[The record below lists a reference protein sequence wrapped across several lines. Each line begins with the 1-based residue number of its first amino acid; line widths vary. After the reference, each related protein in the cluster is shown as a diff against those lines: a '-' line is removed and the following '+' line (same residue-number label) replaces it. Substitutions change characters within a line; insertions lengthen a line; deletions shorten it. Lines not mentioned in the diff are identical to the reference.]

1 MRCSLLDNGVF
12 FYPERNNLSA
22 DKPCCMFAP
31 GNQKAYPLRKIEF
44 KDILNSFND
53 PHRLKAIESLEKGE
67 QFVSCSTCWKH
78 EGSGYKSM
86 RTRTS
91 DLWKKSE
98 PGVLKFLELNTGNT
112 CNIQCIMCNP
122 SDSLKTQVYTKLKEK
137 FDKDF
142 KSEINKW
149 HESRYARGLRK
160 SDIDGIDFTVFKDL
174 EYLKST
180 GGETFYSKEYW
191 YMLEKL
197 AEKGYAENIMIINV
211 TNNTIALDDHKLD
224 ILKQFKKIK
233 IFSSVDGIGDLCE
246 SVRAGSKWSQ
256 VEDNIKHLIELSDQY
271 PEKFIHTEPHSV
283 VQVANALQ
291 LDEIVNWWHLT
302 ARENFKD
309 KLYFRILDDPR
320 YYDIKILSK
329 DIKNS
334 IINKYHDKK
343 ELKHVSNYAKVN
355 LDNFNEEYSNIGM
368 TIYEESCKI
377 NDADPD
383 SSKVYRMIKD
393 GV

>member
-1 MRCSLLDNGVF
+1 
-12 FYPERNNLSA
+12 
-22 DKPCCMFAP
+22 
-31 GNQKAYPLRKIEF
+31 
-44 KDILNSFND
+44 
-53 PHRLKAIESLEKGE
+53 
-67 QFVSCSTCWKH
+67 
-78 EGSGYKSM
+78 
-86 RTRTS
+86 
-91 DLWKKSE
+91 
-98 PGVLKFLELNTGNT
+98 
-112 CNIQCIMCNP
+112 
-122 SDSLKTQVYTKLKEK
+122 
-137 FDKDF
+137 
-142 KSEINKW
+142 
-149 HESRYARGLRK
+149 
-160 SDIDGIDFTVFKDL
+160 
-174 EYLKST
+174 
-180 GGETFYSKEYW
+180 
-191 YMLEKL
+191 
-197 AEKGYAENIMIINV
+197 MIINV
-211 TNNTIALDDHKLD
+211 TNNSIALDDHKLD

-246 SVRAGSKWSQ
+246 SVRAGSIWYQ
-256 VEDNIKHLIELSDQY
+256 GEDNLKHLIELSDQY

-283 VQVANALQ
+283 VQVANVLQ
-291 LDEIVNWWHLT
+291 LDEIVNWWHST

-320 YYDIKILSK
+320 YYDIKILNK

-377 NDADPD
+377 NNADPD

>member
-1 MRCSLLDNGVF
+1 
-12 FYPERNNLSA
+12 
-22 DKPCCMFAP
+22 
-31 GNQKAYPLRKIEF
+31 
-44 KDILNSFND
+44 
-53 PHRLKAIESLEKGE
+53 
-67 QFVSCSTCWKH
+67 
-78 EGSGYKSM
+78 
-86 RTRTS
+86 
-91 DLWKKSE
+91 
-98 PGVLKFLELNTGNT
+98 
-112 CNIQCIMCNP
+112 
-122 SDSLKTQVYTKLKEK
+122 
-137 FDKDF
+137 
-142 KSEINKW
+142 
-149 HESRYARGLRK
+149 
-160 SDIDGIDFTVFKDL
+160 
-174 EYLKST
+174 
-180 GGETFYSKEYW
+180 
-191 YMLEKL
+191 MLEKL

-224 ILKQFKKIK
+224 ILKKFKKIK

-343 ELKHVSNYAKVN
+343 E
-355 LDNFNEEYSNIGM
+355 
-368 TIYEESCKI
+368 
-377 NDADPD
+377 
-383 SSKVYRMIKD
+383 
-393 GV
+393 